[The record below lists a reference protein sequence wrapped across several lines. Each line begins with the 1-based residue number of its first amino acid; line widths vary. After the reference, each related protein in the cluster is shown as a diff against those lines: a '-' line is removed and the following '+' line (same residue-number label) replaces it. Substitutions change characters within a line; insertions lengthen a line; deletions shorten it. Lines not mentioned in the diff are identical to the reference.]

1 MLKPLGLCFLLSLSL
16 VPTAAQISIA
26 QESGGGSAKA
36 TQVLLAQLECM
47 NLSSL
52 YAHAF
57 DFNQGAKLM
66 DVFAENGGLT
76 LSIAELRGATAIVE
90 FANKRAVEME
100 SGEFTGSR
108 GNARVAVV
116 GQHVITNFQ
125 FEMIDAAH
133 AKGSAYLTL
142 LMWPANEKRVNSLSP
157 SLAGYF
163 DDKYILTQNGWRIDS
178 RVLRSVRSGML

>member
-1 MLKPLGLCFLLSLSL
+1 MLKPLGLCFLLTLSL

-26 QESGGGSAKA
+26 QETGGSAKA
-36 TQVLLAQLECM
+36 TQVLPAQLECL

-57 DFNQGAKLM
+57 DFNQGAKLK

-76 LSIAELRGATAIVE
+76 ISIAELRGAAAIVE
-90 FANKRAVEME
+90 VANKRAVEME

-108 GNARVAVV
+108 GNARVTVV
-116 GQHVITNFQ
+116 GQHVVPNFQ
-125 FEMIDAAH
+125 FEMIDDEH
-133 AKGSAYLTL
+133 ARGMAYLTL
-142 LMWPANEKRVNSLSP
+142 LMWQANEKRVNSLSP

-163 DDKYILTQNGWRIDS
+163 EDKYILTQKSWRIES
-178 RVLRSVRSGML
+178 RVLSSVRSGLL

>member
-1 MLKPLGLCFLLSLSL
+1 MLKPLGLCFLLTLSL

-26 QESGGGSAKA
+26 QETGGSAKA
-36 TQVLLAQLECM
+36 TQVLPAQLECL

-57 DFNQGAKLM
+57 DFNQGATLK

-76 LSIAELRGATAIVE
+76 ISIAELRGAAAIVE
-90 FANKRAVEME
+90 VANKRAVEME

-108 GNARVAVV
+108 GNARVTVV
-116 GQHVITNFQ
+116 GQHVVPNFQ
-125 FEMIDAAH
+125 FEMIDDEH
-133 AKGSAYLTL
+133 ARGMAYLTL
-142 LMWPANEKRVNSLSP
+142 LMWQANEKRVNSLSP

-163 DDKYILTQNGWRIDS
+163 EDKYILTQKSWRIES
-178 RVLRSVRSGML
+178 RVLSSVRSGML